1 MKAILLGYNS
11 EKNELLRTLQ
21 RLGCEAACDV
31 APDGDAGVVLVR
43 SLRSLDEVKPYVQAL
58 HSVFVQRHAL
68 NTASLQSLDELAD
81 EAGVVVQFAAP
92 AFYEW
97 RLFELLPLLGE
108 VKLAQVYSDV
118 ESRKS
123 LLFADLQPEL
133 LCTLACLQSRIGR
146 VEQQRSITPGTSA
159 ALGFRL
165 DFESAASA
173 YFWMSSN
180 AIRHRHEL
188 RLYGNQSLAQ
198 VSMAGLRTLLKTPD
212 DVVEEWTFLTKREAA
227 EREIGDFI
235 ANVRGKRQPAV
246 SVFAQVDFRLAMESL
261 GE

>member
-1 MKAILLGYNS
+1 MKAILLGYDS
-11 EKNELLRTLQ
+11 EKNELQRCLQ
-21 RLGCEAACDV
+21 RLGCKVACDV
-31 APDGDAGVVLVR
+31 APDGDAGVALVR
-43 SLRSLDEVKPYVQAL
+43 NLRSLDEVKPYVQAL

-68 NTASLQSLDELAD
+68 GLSSLLSLAELAD
-81 EAGVVVQFAAP
+81 EAGVVLQFAAP
-92 AFYEW
+92 SFYEW
-97 RLFELLPLLGE
+97 RLAELLPLLGE
-108 VKLAQVYSDV
+108 VKLVQMYSDV
-118 ESRKS
+118 ESRKA
-123 LLFADLQPEL
+123 LLLPDVQPEL
-133 LCTLACLQSRIGR
+133 MCTLACVQARLGR
-146 VEQQRSITPGTSA
+146 VEQQRTIAPGTSA

-188 RLYGNQSLAQ
+188 RLYGSQSLAQ
-198 VSMAGLRTLLKTPD
+198 VSMAGQRTLLKTPD

-227 EREIGDFI
+227 DKEIADFI
-235 ANVRGKRQPAV
+235 AHAQDKQQPAV